1 MRFGET
7 EKIQRSSFLFLCTVS
22 GSPSAI
28 GKTCHS
34 CRLFRRSQPRTLSS
48 LRATAEAS
56 SPSITRSP
64 ATAVVH
70 AQFPFH
76 RPFSF
81 IDPMASSMRAGD
93 VDERW
98 NIVMEEG
105 VGDGMEKELVGLGR
119 GEERSGRTERLNEIW
134 EMKWEER
141 GKNTGEEDGNLK
153 N

>member
-7 EKIQRSSFLFLCTVS
+7 EKIQRSSFLFLCTAS

-119 GEERSGRTERLNEIW
+119 GEEWTHREVE
-134 EMKWEER
+134 
-141 GKNTGEEDGNLK
+141 
-153 N
+153 